1 MRSVTTGTMKGYVFV
16 GDNHAELR
24 EVPIPTIG
32 YGEALVRMRLAS
44 ICATDLKIID
54 GRLPGRAGTVL
65 GHELVGEVVAVG
77 EGVRGYEIGQRV
89 YVPGDTPC
97 GQCYECLGNSNGRG
111 CHTDGTIAAF
121 HFAVLRDGAHAEYVA
136 VPYAQANLTP
146 IPDTV
151 TDEQAVVMTCGGST
165 GFGGVESSDL
175 RMGDVVAI
183 VGQGPVGLAA
193 TVAARL
199 RGAGQVITI
208 DVVPWRLEMSKRVGA
223 DIAIDA
229 RQVDVVDEVR
239 RLTGGWMADVAIEAV
254 GTPDTF
260 LTALRLTRPA
270 GTLSSIG
277 NYGMR
282 GSLTLPLDAGAF
294 MGGIGEKR
302 IITTT
307 SPGGKERG
315 RRLMHMIAHRK
326 FDLSPLITHRFNLD
340 DIGAAYDLF
349 RDRRE
354 QVFKVAI
361 RPQS

>member
-1 MRSVTTGTMKGYVFV
+1 MGVTTVRTMKGYVYA
-16 GDNHAELR
+16 GDGRAELR
-24 EVPIPTIG
+24 DVPVPTIA

-54 GRLPGRAGTVL
+54 GRIPGRPGTVL
-65 GHELVGEVVAVG
+65 GHELVGEIVAVAD
-77 EGVRGYEIGQRV
+77 GVQGYAPGQRV

-97 GQCYECLGNSNGRG
+97 GQCYDCLGNVNGRG

-121 HFAVLRDGAHAEYVA
+121 HFAMLRDGAHAEYVA

-146 IPDTV
+146 IPDGV
-151 TDEQAVVMTCGGST
+151 TDEQAVVMACGGST
-165 GFGGVESSDL
+165 GFAAVESSEL
-175 RMGDVVAI
+175 RMGDTVAI
-183 VGQGPVGLAA
+183 VGQGPIGLAA

-199 RGAGQVITI
+199 RGAGYVIAI
-208 DVVPWRLEMSKRVGA
+208 DIIPWRLEMSRRLGA
-223 DIAIDA
+223 DIALDA
-229 RQVDVVDEVR
+229 SRIDVVEVVR

-260 LTALRLTRPA
+260 LTALRLARPA
-270 GTLSSIG
+270 GVLSSVG
-277 NYGMR
+277 NYGMQ

-302 IITTT
+302 ILSST

-315 RRLMHMIAHRK
+315 RRLMHMIAHGK
-326 FDLSPLITHRFNLD
+326 FDLSPLITHRFALGE
-340 DIGAAYDLF
+340 IGAAYALF

-354 QVFKVAI
+354 PVFKVGI
-361 RPQS
+361 RP